1 MPTDDSTS
9 TDDDTDADRFES
21 EINEMLESDL
31 AQSGDPAESNSNAEE
46 TSTRQ
51 NSHHSSQSHGASP
64 QSGQTRHRTPAGP
77 SDTFDPSNSGP
88 DTHGT
93 NTRRNSANSIGGGPG
108 QGTTSGTASNASSID
123 SLKQNIKSATMGA
136 VRFGR
141 TNLSVVIKYL
151 VRKAKGDTDKMRGLS
166 GAYYPEETIRR
177 EEEVVFAA
185 NPSRWRSAG
194 PYTVALL
201 LFAIGVLTPLFVYYG
216 PVISHINNRT
226 PSFFTVTPPSVSL
239 MSLFSLL
246 FILLGILLLFIESL
260 RRASRWLILTDQRIY
275 HRTHILDRNVSE
287 LQLEDINKIETREE
301 FPIRLLGVGHLALFT
316 ASTDQAELTFRNIKH
331 PEIHRNSVQTKRNA
345 AETQSESGDD

>member
-1 MPTDDSTS
+1 MPTDDT
-9 TDDDTDADRFES
+9 TDTADDTDADRFES
-21 EINEMLESDL
+21 EINEMLDSELGQLSE
-31 AQSGDPAESNSNAEE
+31 PAESKSNAEE
-46 TSTRQ
+46 TPARQ
-51 NSHHSSQSHGASP
+51 NKHYSSESHGASP
-64 QSGQTRHRTPAGP
+64 HGGQTRHRTPAGP
-77 SDTFDPSNSGP
+77 SDTFDPSNSRT
-88 DTHGT
+88 DTHDI
-93 NTRRNSANSIGGGPG
+93 NTGRNSANSIGGGPG
-108 QGTTSGTASNASSID
+108 QGATSGTASDASPID
-123 SLKQNIKSATMGA
+123 SLKQNVKSATMSA
-136 VRFGR
+136 IRLGR
-141 TNLSVVIKYL
+141 TNLSAAIKYL

-201 LFAIGVLTPLFVYYG
+201 LFAIGVLTPSLVYYG
-216 PVISHINNRT
+216 PVISHVNSRT
-226 PSFFTVTPPSVSL
+226 PSFLTVAPPSVSL

-246 FILLGILLLFIESL
+246 FILLGVLLLFIESL

-316 ASTDQAELTFRNIKH
+316 ASTDRAELTFKNIKH
-331 PEIHRNSVQTKRNA
+331 PETHRNSVQTKRNA